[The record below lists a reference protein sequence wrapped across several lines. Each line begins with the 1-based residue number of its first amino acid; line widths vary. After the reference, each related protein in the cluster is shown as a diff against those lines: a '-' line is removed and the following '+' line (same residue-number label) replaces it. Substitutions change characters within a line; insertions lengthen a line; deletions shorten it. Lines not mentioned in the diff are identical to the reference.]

1 MLGGKWQ
8 SFYKANKVNSWEEEI
23 NLFFGG
29 GGRNMVRL
37 HEDKSLSN
45 RADEQKSLNSMNVN

>member
-23 NLFFGG
+23 NLL
-29 GGRNMVRL
+29 GGRTW
-37 HEDKSLSN
+37 SG
-45 RADEQKSLNSMNVN
+45 SMKTKASVTELMSRKV

>member
-23 NLFFGG
+23 NLLGG
-29 GGRNMVRL
+29 NMVRL

-45 RADEQKSLNSMNVN
+45 RADEQESLNSMNVN